1 MKKILSLLLAVLLVF
16 SILPAGASAEDGE
29 AYHSEEVVY
38 GVLSAEGD
46 VNKILPVVIID
57 ASQDTEI
64 KYYGRFTGTKN
75 LTDTEK
81 LTVKNG
87 SVELKVPRGRF
98 YFESDLKAA
107 ELPWIFNISYS
118 LDGEEITPEELGGKS
133 GHLEIS
139 IDIEANPRGDRSFF
153 DAYLLQIS
161 MTLDSLKCKNIKAEG
176 ATEANAGSNKMMSFM
191 AMPGIESHLSLSA
204 DVSEFSM
211 PAMNIAAVPLSMA
224 DMLNGMGGITEG
236 IDSFGS
242 ALTQLSEG
250 VGMLAGG
257 AGQLRDGFGMFGAGL
272 KELSNNSAA
281 IVGASSMILDGL
293 VQLSDTVAA
302 LKEMGSNIDIAKLSF
317 LPPLLY
323 RLADVMDYAAQLL
336 GDSQTEID
344 ATISAVSGMM
354 DEIIDISEEE
364 LEALWQKNPN
374 SQALQL
380 LIYNYRILVSI
391 RDSWY
396 QAVENF
402 LSASDSMG
410 GIIQQLADS
419 AGSTRDLAM
428 GLENFIGSGGEGG
441 EMGSYIDQLIG
452 LGDNYAQFHEGLVA
466 YTGGVD
472 MLAAAGAE
480 LYGGTDALADGTQQ
494 LSDGTSQIPEKLG
507 EMMGSG
513 EEFTPHSFL
522 SDKNEN
528 VKSVQFVFSTE
539 AISLPEPEEPE
550 AEPEEEKTG
559 IELLFQRFIDL
570 FRKQDEEE

>member
-1 MKKILSLLLAVLLVF
+1 MKKILSILLTVILVF
-16 SILPAGASAEDGE
+16 TILPAGAFAEEGE
-29 AYHSEEVVY
+29 TYHAEEVVY

-57 ASQDTEI
+57 ASEETELT
-64 KYYGRFTGTKN
+64 YYGRFTDTKN

-87 SVELKVPRGRF
+87 SVKLKVPQGRF
-98 YFESDLKAA
+98 YFESDIKSA
-107 ELPWIFNISYS
+107 ELPWIFDISYS
-118 LDGEEITPEELGGKS
+118 LDGEEITPEELGGKT
-133 GHLEIS
+133 GHLEIG
-139 IDIEANPRGDRSFF
+139 IDIKANPNGDRSFF

-161 MTLDSLKCKNIKAEG
+161 MTLDSLKCKNIEAEG
-176 ATEANAGSNKMMSFM
+176 ATEANAGSNKMMGFM
-191 AMPGIESHLSLSA
+191 AMPGMESHLSLSA

-224 DMLNGMGGITEG
+224 DMLDGMGGITEG

-250 VGMLAGG
+250 VSMLAGG

-272 KELSNNSAA
+272 TELSNNSAA
-281 IVGASSMILDGL
+281 LVGASSMILDGL
-293 VQLSDTVAA
+293 TQLSDTVAA
-302 LKEMGSNIDIAKLSF
+302 LKEMGSGIDIAKLSF

-323 RLADVMDYAAQLL
+323 KLADAMDYAAQIL
-336 GDSQTEID
+336 GDSKTEID
-344 ATISAVSGMM
+344 AAISAVESMIDG
-354 DEIIDISEEE
+354 IIDISEEE
-364 LEALWQKNPN
+364 LEALWQQNPN

-380 LIYNYRILVSI
+380 LIYNYRILVSV
-391 RDSWY
+391 RDGWR
-396 QAVENF
+396 QAVESF
-402 LSASDSMG
+402 LGASDSMG
-410 GIIQQLADS
+410 GIIEQLLSS
-419 AGSTRDLAM
+419 AGSARDIAA
-428 GLENFIGSGGEGG
+428 GLEGFIGSGGEGG

-452 LGDNYAQFHEGLVA
+452 LGANYAQFHDGLVQ

-480 LYGGTDALADGTQQ
+480 LYGGSNALADGTQQ
-494 LSDGTSQIPEKLG
+494 LNSGTSQIPEKLG
-507 EMMGSG
+507 GMMGSG
-513 EEFTPHSFL
+513 DEFAPHSFL

-539 AISLPEPEEPE
+539 AISLPEPDEAEE
-550 AEPEEEKTG
+550 EPEEEKTG
-559 IELLFQRFIDL
+559 IALFFQRFVDL